1 MVKVQQRGLGRGLS
15 ALIGDQEPVSINKPG
30 QAVAKPISKASA
42 GNSQEQGAG
51 GVQTVAISK
60 LVANQ
65 FQPREYFDEEK
76 LEELT
81 QSIKKSGIMQ
91 PIVVRTSKKFKG
103 NYEIIAGERRFRAS
117 KRAGL
122 DEVPVIIRELSD
134 SESLEIAIIE
144 NIQRHD
150 LNALEEAQA
159 YQRLLEEFSYTQE
172 ELSKAV
178 GKSRSHVA
186 NLLRLLTLPEAVKQ
200 QVAGGEISLGHA
212 KTLIGQKNAEA
223 LAEEIVRRGLNV
235 RQAEKLIK
243 DAAGTDHPAK
253 AKTGQGAKPM
263 VTRTQGEKDSDIIA
277 LEETLTENLGL
288 SVNINDLGGQK
299 GEIVISY
306 DTLTQLD
313 SVLRRLGGGV

>member
-15 ALIGDQEPVSINKPG
+15 ALIGDAEPVALKPNAG
-30 QAVAKPISKASA
+30 IAKPITKSFNEDAD
-42 GNSQEQGAG
+42 EQGASG
-51 GVQTVAISK
+51 GVLRVAVSK

-65 FQPREYFDEEK
+65 FQPREHFDEEK

-81 QSIKKSGIMQ
+81 QSIKKSGVMQ
-91 PIVVRTSKKFKG
+91 PIVVRSSKKFKG
-103 NYEIIAGERRFRAS
+103 SFEIIAGERRFRAS

-122 DEVPVIIRELSD
+122 EEVPVIVRELSD

-150 LNALEEAQA
+150 LNAVEEAQA

-172 ELSKAV
+172 ELAQAV
-178 GKSRSHVA
+178 GKSRPHVA
-186 NLLRLLTLPEAVKQ
+186 NLLRVLTLPEAVKQ
-200 QVAGGEISLGHA
+200 KIAKGELSLGHA
-212 KTLIGQKNAEA
+212 KTLIGHKNAEA
-223 LAEEIVRRGLNV
+223 IAEEITQRGLNV

-243 DAAGTDHPAK
+243 EQQGDVPPRQKAPSAGKPYIHRDNIAK
-253 AKTGQGAKPM
+253 DP
-263 VTRTQGEKDSDIIA
+263 DILS

-288 SVNINDLGGQK
+288 VVNINDLGGQK
-299 GEIVISY
+299 GEIVIAY